1 MSKHNKKRNVGI
13 IYEQLINS
21 ISACLVE
28 GKTSKGDEI
37 IDIMKRHFKPES
49 ELYKEFRLFNALV
62 KTTVSTDSLASRILE
77 EAKKAAQNHDARQLE
92 REKSLLIRDINQ
104 KINDDN
110 FYSVRVENYRTYATI
125 QTLLNDWRAK
135 SPSIKRVAEYEDKIH
150 SWLRENKE
158 DQKVEDHVTPNVDRL
173 SVKLMR
179 EKFNKKYKNLSERQK
194 NMLVDYMFD
203 ESAGNKK
210 MSENLSGIK
219 VDLVSELDNFKI
231 TCENKVLQ
239 EKLPTVIEKVSSLDP
254 CNLEDDNITRFLLA
268 IKLCEELTENT
279 NE

>member
-1 MSKHNKKRNVGI
+1 
-13 IYEQLINS
+13 
-21 ISACLVE
+21 
-28 GKTSKGDEI
+28 
-37 IDIMKRHFKPES
+37 MKRHFKPES

-203 ESAGNKK
+203 GSEGNKK
-210 MSENLSGIK
+210 MIENLGNIK
-219 VDLVSELDNFKI
+219 NNLVAELDNFKV
-231 TCENKVLQ
+231 TCENRVLK
-239 EKLPTVIEKVSSLDP
+239 EKLPAVIEKVSSLDSS
-254 CNLEDDNITRFLLA
+254 NLEDDNITRFLLA